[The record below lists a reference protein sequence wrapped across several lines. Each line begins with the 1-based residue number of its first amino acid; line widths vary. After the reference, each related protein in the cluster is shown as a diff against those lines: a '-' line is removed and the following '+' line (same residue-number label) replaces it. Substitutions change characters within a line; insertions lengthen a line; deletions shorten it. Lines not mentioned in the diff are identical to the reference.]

1 MGIDKSRMTQDA
13 AYVID
18 LDRRSMLVLLDDTVN
33 EVLAENFDL
42 SMREV
47 IMRVRKLDEEGL
59 EEMVTSGSITRDECE
74 TAMRPTDEDIRSSIA
89 NYRAMFNLISRNF

>member
-1 MGIDKSRMTQDA
+1 
-13 AYVID
+13 
-18 LDRRSMLVLLDDTVN
+18 MLVLLDDTVN

-42 SMREV
+42 SVREV

-59 EEMVTSGSITRDECE
+59 EEMVTSGSITRDECK